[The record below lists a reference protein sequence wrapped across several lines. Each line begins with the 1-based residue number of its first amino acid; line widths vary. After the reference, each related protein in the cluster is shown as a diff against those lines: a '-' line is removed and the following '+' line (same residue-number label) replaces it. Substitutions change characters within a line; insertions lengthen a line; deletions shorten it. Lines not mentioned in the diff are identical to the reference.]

1 MEKSKYF
8 ERTPIDPASP
18 QSCWDKMRGF
28 GGQLGRVSERAML
41 TVVGLSSLAR
51 RIVTFLGGQ
60 QPSRALSQGDWT
72 PTATVPDH
80 RR

>member
-1 MEKSKYF
+1 M
-8 ERTPIDPASP
+8 DPASP

-51 RIVTFLGGQ
+51 GIVTFLEGH
-60 QPSRALSQGDWT
+60 QPSRAPSQGDWT
-72 PTATVPDH
+72 PTATAPDH
-80 RR
+80 WR